1 MRWWLLLAM
10 LFGCAHGRDPVAAE
24 VPAKAV
30 DRTLRGRS
38 GCSQRQQSWICMQSR
53 RSFGW
58 QNLAQ
63 KTERRRLAADLR
75 DDQIG
80 VDHGLVRPDQ
90 GCSVRLRYV
99 SPD

>member
-1 MRWWLLLAM
+1 MGKA
-10 LFGCAHGRDPVAAE
+10 AASDPGHAQEQQPMPASRQIRMFTTAAI
-24 VPAKAV
+24 VDMYAV
-30 DRTLRGRS
+30 SPIIR
-38 GCSQRQQSWICMQSR
+38 MA
-53 RSFGW
+53 
-58 QNLAQ
+58 NLAQ
-63 KTERRRLAADLR
+63 KTERTRLAADLR